1 MGEARQLDRATIA
14 QAFTLM
20 GQYLLDRNTLGEIVI
35 YGGSAIL
42 LQFDWRKLSM
52 DVDARVVGTNH
63 GLIIDAAH
71 HAAARL
77 GLLPSWLNES
87 VAMYAR
93 EGEQAADRVFVGT
106 YPSAERF
113 GLRVVAAKP
122 SYILAMK
129 LGALERSTIDDRD
142 YRDAI
147 NLGAECG
154 VTTVDGLKD
163 IYRTYFAD
171 RELPFSAELR
181 FRDLAGDIA
190 AKLRSGG

>member
-1 MGEARQLDRATIA
+1 
-14 QAFTLM
+14 
-20 GQYLLDRNTLGEIVI
+20 
-35 YGGSAIL
+35 
-42 LQFDWRKLSM
+42 M
-52 DVDARVVGTNH
+52 DGDARVVGTNH
-63 GLIIDAAH
+63 GIIVDAALY
-71 HAAARL
+71 AAAGL

-87 VAMYAR
+87 VTMYAR
-93 EGEQAADRVFVGT
+93 RGEQSADRVFVGT
-106 YPSAERF
+106 YPSAERY

-171 RELPFSAELR
+171 REVPVSRELR
-181 FRDLAGDIA
+181 FRDLADAIA
-190 AKLRSGG
+190 AKLRSGE

>member
-1 MGEARQLDRATIA
+1 
-14 QAFTLM
+14 
-20 GQYLLDRNTLGEIVI
+20 
-35 YGGSAIL
+35 
-42 LQFDWRKLSM
+42 
-52 DVDARVVGTNH
+52 
-63 GLIIDAAH
+63 
-71 HAAARL
+71 
-77 GLLPSWLNES
+77 
-87 VAMYAR
+87 MYAR
-93 EGEQAADRVFVGT
+93 RGEQSADRVFVGT
-106 YPSAERF
+106 YPSAERY

-147 NLGAECG
+147 NLGAECA

-181 FRDLAGDIA
+181 FRDLADAIA